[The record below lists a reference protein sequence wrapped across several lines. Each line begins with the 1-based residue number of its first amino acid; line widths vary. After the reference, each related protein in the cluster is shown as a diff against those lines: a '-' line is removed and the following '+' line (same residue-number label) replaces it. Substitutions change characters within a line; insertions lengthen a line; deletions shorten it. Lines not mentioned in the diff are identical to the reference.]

1 MKRIMFLFAAVMST
15 VFANA
20 MSYSE
25 AREEALYLTDKMAY
39 ELNLTEQQYN
49 DAYEINLDYLMG
61 VRSSDEVYGMYWR
74 YRNDDLRSILYD
86 WQWDLF
92 RAADYFFR
100 PLAWHSG
107 AWYLPVRRHYAANH
121 YYYSRPRV
129 YVSYQGGHGRHH
141 YSGGYYHRPAIVH
154 NVNHNANHNANY
166 GHRGDVT
173 VHHNNNHR
181 MDGAVHPNNNHRPD
195 SNRGGGSG
203 FSRPGGN
210 GGSGFSRS
218 GGNGGG
224 SRGGDRSFGHR
235 R

>member
-1 MKRIMFLFAAVMST
+1 MMFLFAAVMSS
-15 VFANA
+15 VLANA

-129 YVSYQGGHGRHH
+129 YVSYRGGHCRHH
-141 YSGGYYHRPAIVH
+141 YSNGYYHRPATVH
-154 NVNHNANHNANY
+154 HGNHGYSHRGDVAVHHDS
-166 GHRGDVT
+166 HRGDVT
-173 VHHNNNHR
+173 VHQ
-181 MDGAVHPNNNHRPD
+181 NNNHRPD
-195 SNRGGGSG
+195 NNRG
-203 FSRPGGN
+203 

-218 GGNGGG
+218 GGNGGSGFSRPGNGG
-224 SRGGDRSFGHR
+224 SSRGDRSFGHR

>member
-154 NVNHNANHNANY
+154 HGNHNFNHNHNHNVNHNVNHGH

-181 MDGAVHPNNNHRPD
+181 MDGTVHQNNNHRPD
-195 SNRGGGSG
+195 NNRG
-203 FSRPGGN
+203 

>member
-1 MKRIMFLFAAVMST
+1 MKRIMFLLAAVMST

-61 VRSSDEVYGMYWR
+61 VRTADEVYGSYWR

-86 WQWDLF
+86 WQWDLL

-100 PLAWHSG
+100 PLTWHSG
-107 AWYLPVRRHYAANH
+107 AWYLPVRRHYAANY
-121 YYYSRPRV
+121 YYYSHPRV
-129 YVSYQGGHGRHH
+129 YVSYKGGHCRRH
-141 YSGGYYHRPAIVH
+141 YSNGYYHRPAVVH
-154 NVNHNANHNANY
+154 HSHHNHHNH
-166 GHRGDVT
+166 HRGDVV
-173 VHHNNNHR
+173 VHSSYRPGNNH
-181 MDGAVHPNNNHRPD
+181 GGSTGSHRP
-195 SNRGGGSG
+195 GH
-203 FSRPGGN
+203 GGN
-210 GGSGFSRS
+210 
-218 GGNGGG
+218 
-224 SRGGDRSFGHR
+224 SRGDRPFGHR